1 MNYKIIILLIV
12 VVLLIRVAYSFAQ
25 NRSIPV
31 SGMPVP
37 DFILKDQNGNDF
49 KVKDYA
55 GKQKLVIFFYPK
67 DESPVCTKE
76 ACAFRDSY
84 TALTN
89 AGAMVIGIN
98 SGSVASHKDFADH
111 YNLPYTLL
119 SDPGNKVLKSFGVK
133 NALFLTGRE
142 TFIVDRTGKIIF
154 RYRDMLQG
162 SGHAKK
168 ALEVL
173 QQAQ

>member
-1 MNYKIIILLIV
+1 MNYRLVILLII
-12 VVLLIRVAYSFAQ
+12 VVLIIRVAYSFAQ
-25 NRSIPV
+25 KKATPV
-31 SGMPVP
+31 TGTLMPE
-37 DFILKDQNGNDF
+37 FILKDQNGNDF
-49 KVKDYA
+49 NVRDYI
-55 GKQKLVIFFYPK
+55 GKNKLVIFFYPK

-84 TALTN
+84 AALTD

-98 SGSVASHKDFADH
+98 SGTVASHKEFADH
-111 YNLPYTLL
+111 YKLPYILL

-133 NALFLTGRE
+133 NAMFLTGRE

-154 RYRDMLQG
+154 KYRDMLQG